1 MNEVFNGTIPMHAI
15 AMCILMNVALVLSIA
30 ALVKY
35 LIKGKS
41 GCGCGCNCGCNC
53 GCSCCSGKKESCG
66 TDKNSCGK

>member
-35 LIKGKS
+35 LIKGK
-41 GCGCGCNCGCNC
+41 CGCGCNC
-53 GCSCCSGKKESCG
+53 GCSCCNGKKESCG
-66 TDKNSCGK
+66 TDTNSYCK